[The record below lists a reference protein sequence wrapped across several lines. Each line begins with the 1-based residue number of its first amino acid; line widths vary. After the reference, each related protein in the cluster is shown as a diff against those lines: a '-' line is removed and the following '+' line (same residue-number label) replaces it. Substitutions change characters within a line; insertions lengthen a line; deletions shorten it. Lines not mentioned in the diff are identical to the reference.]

1 MFLDKI
7 LRNIAAELAN
17 TENGQQSYVKYHD
30 MTKHPGWKVY
40 QSIVVSVANAMAQYL
55 VSKDFALMQPDEK
68 DREQWA
74 IYLSKEVIE
83 FLLDPMKHNRFQ
95 RAVNIHNAAMEASLT
110 DRTGERGRVTR
121 KGK

>member
-7 LRNIAAELAN
+7 LRNISLELAG
-17 TENGQQSYVKYHD
+17 TENGQQSFVKYHD

-40 QSIVVSVANAMAQYL
+40 QSLVIIVANSMAQYL
-55 VSKDFALMQPDEK
+55 VSKEFSHMASDEK

-83 FLLDPMKHNRFQ
+83 FLLDPMKHSKFQ
-95 RAVNIHNAAMEASLT
+95 RAINVHNQKMEAT
-110 DRTGERGRVTR
+110 YTKEATR